1 MSPNVLADDFDPE
14 VLLFFLNP
22 LKTGIS
28 HTTSPHSQHHPAD
41 TLTRDITCFEE
52 KKKVKRA
59 KVNKKGKELEEN
71 GRV

>member
-14 VLLFFLNP
+14 VLFFFLNP

-28 HTTSPHSQHHPAD
+28 HTTSPHSHHPAD
-41 TLTRDITCFEE
+41 TLARDNTCFEE
-52 KKKVKRA
+52 KKVKRA